1 MCHECPESKAHVLAG
16 YSALAQTKYVARHST
31 ALKILFFE
39 LRDDLELI
47 ESIPPWYSPTK
58 PKPEY
63 HNTKASA
70 FWDVP
75 VFAGSTE
82 VRANGINVRISQEGT
97 ETVKVIEMSCPW
109 IENRKQKNQEK
120 TTKYTPLRWELKQ
133 QHRGYTIIIEVLGGY
148 SSREN
153 VILLLGKTK
162 VDKTLFNMQKA
173 VISSTLNITRSF
185 KLLSQ

>member
-1 MCHECPESKAHVLAG
+1 MCRMCHECPESIAHVIAG
-16 YSALAQTKYVARHST
+16 CSALAQTKYVARHNG

-39 LRDDLELI
+39 LLDDLELI
-47 ESIPPWYSPTK
+47 ESVPPWYSPTT

-75 VFAGSTE
+75 VLAGSTE
-82 VRANGINVRISQEGT
+82 VRANRIDVRIIEKETQ
-97 ETVKVIEMSCPW
+97 TVKIIEMSCPW

-120 TTKYTPLRWELKQ
+120 TTKYAPLRWELKQ
-133 QHRGYTIIIEVLGGY
+133 QHRGYTIKQY
-148 SSREN
+148 SSETREN
-153 VILLLGKTK
+153 VKLLLGKTK
-162 VDKTLFNMQKA
+162 ADRTLFNMQKA

-185 KLLSQ
+185 KVLS